1 VDAVSYARFGCDGS
15 NVYVIP
21 TRFGL
26 QCCGCVLQQASF
38 TTVRI
43 ETFAEHLDA
52 HRAVGDIVPDSV
64 MLGIRNDEEW
74 LKSKGVVQ

>member
-1 VDAVSYARFGCDGS
+1 MSYARFGCDGS

-21 TRFGL
+21 TRSGL
-26 QCCGCVLQQASF
+26 QCCVCVLQASF
-38 TTVRI
+38 TTVSI

-64 MLGIRNDEEW
+64 MPGIRNDEEW
-74 LKSKGVVQ
+74 LKLKGVVQ

>member
-1 VDAVSYARFGCDGS
+1 
-15 NVYVIP
+15 
-21 TRFGL
+21 L

-38 TTVRI
+38 TTVSI

-64 MLGIRNDEEW
+64 MPGIRNDEEW
-74 LKSKGVVQ
+74 LKLKGVVM